1 MEHQIR
7 RAEADDANSVSDVIV
22 RALRE
27 TNAGDYTPEII
38 ARLELSFSPAAVR
51 QMIDQRTVFVAMA
64 GPRIVG
70 TASLDGQAA
79 RTVFVRPDV
88 QGRGIGRLLMQAV
101 EAVAREREVLVLH
114 VNSSITAQPFYAR
127 LGYTVVREAFYGD
140 ERTIVMERVLSP
152 AAD

>member
-1 MEHQIR
+1 MEHHIR
-7 RAEADDANSVSDVIV
+7 RAEADDANSISDVIV

-38 ARLELSFSPAAVR
+38 ARLELSFSPAAIR